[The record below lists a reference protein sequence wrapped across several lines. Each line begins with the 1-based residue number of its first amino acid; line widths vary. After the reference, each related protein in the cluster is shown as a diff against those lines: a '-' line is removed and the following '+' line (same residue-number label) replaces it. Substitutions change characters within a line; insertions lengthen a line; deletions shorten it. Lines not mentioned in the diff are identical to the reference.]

1 MTGGPI
7 MIMAGG
13 TGGHVFPGLAVAATL
28 RRRRQAVVWIGT
40 HRGLES
46 TLVPENGFD
55 IDWITISGIRRR
67 GPGAW
72 LAAPFRIA
80 FSVAQALCIFHRR
93 KPGAVLGFG
102 GFVSGPGGIAAW
114 LTRRPL
120 LIHEQ
125 NAIAGTTN
133 RLLARFAKQV
143 FEAFPDSFPGRVDAH
158 WIGNP
163 VRREIAALP
172 PPGERVIGPSDRRRT
187 RLLVLGGSRGALAL
201 NRVLPD
207 AVEGLAD
214 SLRPAIRHQSGTG
227 ADEMAARYAEIG
239 VEASVE
245 PFIDDMADAYGWADL
260 VVARAGALTVAELAA
275 CGVGA
280 ILVPFPYAVDDH
292 QTENARR
299 FVAAGAAVLL
309 PERELDASRL
319 ARELEQLLSDRTRLL
334 RMAEAAREQAR
345 PDAAEQLAEACLRHA
360 GGAA

>member
-1 MTGGPI
+1 

-28 RRRRQAVVWIGT
+28 RQRQQAVVWIGT

-46 TLVPENGFD
+46 TVVPEHGIE

-67 GPGAW
+67 GLSAW

-80 FSVAQALCIFHRR
+80 FSVAQALRIFHRR

-114 LTRRPL
+114 LSRRPL

-143 FEAFPDSFPGRVDAH
+143 FEAFPDSFPGGVDAH

-163 VRREIAALP
+163 VRREIASLP
-172 PPGERVIGPSDRRRT
+172 PPGERAIAASDRPV
-187 RLLVLGGSRGALAL
+187 RLLVLGGSRGARAL
-201 NRVLPD
+201 NRVLPA
-207 AVEGLAD
+207 AVELLAGA
-214 SLRPAIRHQSGTG
+214 LRPEIRHQSGAG
-227 ADEMAARYAEIG
+227 AHETAARYAETG
-239 VEASVE
+239 VDASVE
-245 PFIDDMADAYGWADL
+245 EFIEDMADAYGWADL

-292 QTENARR
+292 QTANARR
-299 FVAAGAAVLL
+299 YVGAGAGVLL
-309 PERELDASRL
+309 PERELDATRL
-319 ARELEQLLSDRTRLL
+319 GRELERLLSDRTRLL
-334 RMAEAAREQAR
+334 QMAERARAQAS

>member
-1 MTGGPI
+1 MTGRPI

-28 RRRRQAVVWIGT
+28 RERQHPVVWIGT

-46 TLVPENGFD
+46 TLVPEQGIP
-55 IDWITISGIRRR
+55 IDWITIAGIRRS
-67 GPGAW
+67 GLAAW

-80 FSVAQALCIFHRR
+80 WSIAQAMRIFHRCR
-93 KPGAVLGFG
+93 PGAVLGLG

-133 RLLARFAKQV
+133 RLLARFARQV
-143 FEAFPDSFPGRVDAH
+143 FEAFPGSFPANVDARL
-158 WIGNP
+158 IGNP
-163 VRREIAALP
+163 VRREIASLP
-172 PPGERVIGPSDRRRT
+172 PPGERAIAASGRRA
-187 RLLVLGGSRGALAL
+187 RLLVLGGSRGARAL
-201 NRVLPD
+201 NRVLPA
-207 AVEGLAD
+207 AVGTLSD
-214 SLRPAIRHQSGTG
+214 SRRPDIRHQSGDMAHETATG
-227 ADEMAARYAEIG
+227 YAEAGID
-239 VEASVE
+239 ASVE
-245 PFIDDMADAYGWADL
+245 TFIDDMAAAYAWADL

-280 ILVPFPYAVDDH
+280 ILVPFRYAVDDH

-309 PERELDASRL
+309 PERELDAGRL
-319 ARELEQLLSDRTRLL
+319 GQELDGLLADRERLL
-334 RMAEAAREQAR
+334 QMAEQARAQAR
-345 PDAAEQLAEACLRHA
+345 PDAAEQLADACLRYA

>member
-1 MTGGPI
+1 MTDRPI

-13 TGGHVFPGLAVAATL
+13 TGGHVFPGLAVATTL
-28 RRRRQAVVWIGT
+28 RRRQHAVVWIGT
-40 HRGLES
+40 QRGLES
-46 TLVPENGFD
+46 TVVPENGFD

-67 GPGAW
+67 GLSAW

-133 RLLARFAKQV
+133 RLLSRVAKQV
-143 FEAFPDSFPGRVDAH
+143 FEAFPDSFPARIDAE

-172 PPGERVIGPSDRRRT
+172 PPGERAIAASQRRI
-187 RLLVLGGSRGALAL
+187 RLLVLGGSRGAQAL
-201 NRVLPD
+201 NRVLPE
-207 AVEGLAD
+207 AVEVLAD
-214 SLRPAIRHQSGTG
+214 SLRPEIRHQSGAAANET
-227 ADEMAARYAEIG
+227 AARYAELG
-239 VEASVE
+239 VDASVE
-245 PFIDDMADAYGWADL
+245 PFISDMADAYGWADL

-309 PERELDASRL
+309 PERDLDATRL
-319 ARELEQLLSDRTRLL
+319 GSELEGLLSDRACLL
-334 RMAEAAREQAR
+334 QMAEKARSQAR
-345 PDAAEQLAEACLRHA
+345 PDAAEQLADACLRHA

>member
-28 RRRRQAVVWIGT
+28 RERQHPIVWIGT

-46 TLVPENGFD
+46 TLVPEHGID
-55 IDWITISGIRRR
+55 IDWISISGIRSS
-67 GPGAW
+67 GLAAW
-72 LAAPFRIA
+72 LAAPFKIVFA
-80 FSVAQALCIFHRR
+80 IAQAMRIFHRCR
-93 KPGAVLGFG
+93 PGAVLGLG

-143 FEAFPDSFPGRVDAH
+143 FEAFPGSFPASVEAS

-163 VRREIAALP
+163 VRREIASLP
-172 PPGERVIGPSDRRRT
+172 PPRERSIAAPHRRVRV
-187 RLLVLGGSRGALAL
+187 LVLGGSRGARVL
-201 NRVLPD
+201 NRVLPP
-207 AVEGLAD
+207 AVKGLSA
-214 SLRPAIRHQSGTG
+214 LRNPEIRHQSGSAVEET
-227 ADEMAARYAEIG
+227 AASYTEAGIDAG
-239 VEASVE
+239 VEA
-245 PFIDDMADAYGWADL
+245 FIDDMAAAYAWADL
-260 VVARAGALTVAELAA
+260 VVARAGALTVTELAA

-299 FVAAGAAVLL
+299 FVAAGAAVLI
-309 PERELDASRL
+309 PERELDAGRL
-319 ARELEQLLSDRTRLL
+319 GRELERLLSDRGLLL
-334 RMAEAAREQAR
+334 RMAEQARAQAR
-345 PDAAEQLAEACLRHA
+345 PDAAEQLADACLRYA
-360 GGAA
+360 GGAS

>member
-28 RRRRQAVVWIGT
+28 RRREQAVVWIGT
-40 HRGLES
+40 QRGLES
-46 TLVPENGFD
+46 TVVPENGFD
-55 IDWITISGIRRR
+55 IDWISISGIRRR
-67 GPGAW
+67 GLGAW
-72 LAAPFRIA
+72 LAAPFGIVL
-80 FSVAQALCIFHRR
+80 SLAQALRILHRR

-133 RLLARFAKQV
+133 RVLARFARQV

-163 VRREIAALP
+163 VRRDIASLP
-172 PPGERVIGPSDRRRT
+172 PPGDRAIAAAHRRT
-187 RLLVLGGSRGALAL
+187 RLLVLGGSRGAQAL
-201 NRVLPD
+201 NRALPA
-207 AVEGLAD
+207 AVELLAD
-214 SLRPAIRHQSGTG
+214 SLRPEIRHQSGAA
-227 ADEMAARYAEIG
+227 ADETAARYAEAG
-239 VEASVE
+239 VDASVE
-245 PFIDDMADAYGWADL
+245 AFIDDMADAYGWADL

-299 FVAAGAAVLL
+299 FVAAGAAALL

-319 ARELEQLLSDRTRLL
+319 ARELQRLLSDRTCLL
-334 RMAEAAREQAR
+334 QMAEAARAQAR

>member
-1 MTGGPI
+1 MTGRPI

-13 TGGHVFPGLAVAATL
+13 TGGHVFPGLAVATTL
-28 RRRRQAVVWIGT
+28 RRRQQAVVWVGT

-46 TLVPENGFD
+46 TVVPENGFD

-67 GPGAW
+67 GLSAW
-72 LAAPFRIA
+72 LAAPFRVA

-143 FEAFPDSFPGRVDAH
+143 FEAFPGSFPGRVDAH
-158 WIGNP
+158 FIGNP
-163 VRREIAALP
+163 VRREITSLP
-172 PPGERVIGPSDRRRT
+172 PPAERAIAASDRRI
-187 RLLVLGGSRGALAL
+187 RLLVLGGSRGAQAL
-201 NRVLPD
+201 NRVLP
-207 AVEGLAD
+207 AAIELIAE
-214 SLRPAIRHQSGTG
+214 SLRPEIRHQSG
-227 ADEMAARYAEIG
+227 AAVDETAVRYAETG
-239 VEASVE
+239 VDASVE
-245 PFIDDMADAYGWADL
+245 TFIDDMADAYGWADL
-260 VVARAGALTVAELAA
+260 VVARSGALTVAELAA

-309 PERELDASRL
+309 PERELDATRL
-319 ARELEQLLSDRTRLL
+319 GRELERLLCDRTGLL
-334 RMAEAAREQAR
+334 QMAEAAREQAR
-345 PDAAEQLAEACLRHA
+345 PDAAERLAEACLRHA

>member
-13 TGGHVFPGLAVAATL
+13 TGGHVFPGLAVARTL
-28 RRRRQAVVWIGT
+28 RQRQQAIVWIGT
-40 HRGLES
+40 ERGLEAS
-46 TLVPENGFD
+46 VVPENGFD

-67 GPGAW
+67 GLGAW

-80 FSVAQALCIFHRR
+80 WSVAQALSILHRR

-125 NAIAGTTN
+125 NAVAGTTN

-158 WIGNP
+158 CVGNP

-172 PPGERVIGPSDRRRT
+172 PPTERGLGAPDRPI
-187 RLLVLGGSRGALAL
+187 RLLVLGGSRGAQAL
-201 NRVLPD
+201 NRALPA
-207 AVEGLAD
+207 AVAGLAG
-214 SLRPAIRHQSGTG
+214 SLRPAIRHQSGDA
-227 ADEMAARYAEIG
+227 ADETATSYADAGID
-239 VEASVE
+239 ASVE

-260 VVARAGALTVAELAA
+260 VACAVRRPDGRRA
-275 CGVGA
+275 CG
-280 ILVPFPYAVDDH
+280 LWRRRNPRAV
-292 QTENARR
+292 
-299 FVAAGAAVLL
+299 
-309 PERELDASRL
+309 S
-319 ARELEQLLSDRTRLL
+319 L
-334 RMAEAAREQAR
+334 RGR
-345 PDAAEQLAEACLRHA
+345 
-360 GGAA
+360 